1 MKARHIAVAGI
12 AAAGVAALAGTGDMT
27 MAQDRFDFAGK
38 ARVTVEVFSGR
49 PDPTFTLSEAEVADI
64 RRQLEGMKPAEAPA
78 AGTGRLGYRGIKVES
93 ASGPGWAII
102 AADGTIRV
110 DQKSAASYFADPGR
124 KLETQILRGG
134 QAQLDKNVYDHVI
147 EQLKGATR

>member
-49 PDPTFTLSEAEVADI
+49 PDPTFT